1 MGKRVLRKILTPL
14 DGSKTAE
21 TVLPYIKYLAS
32 QFDSKIEVL
41 GVGIGNKNRRVN
53 RLLNEYIDI
62 AVSNLN
68 AEKIEAEAVVIYGS
82 AADKI
87 LNYSKQNDIDLIIM
101 ATHGR
106 SGVKRWWM
114 GSVAEKI
121 ISQSI
126 TPVLLIPSKKK
137 RATQTKK
144 ITSIDQ
150 ILIPLDGSNIGQAA
164 LDHIEHVARK
174 TRAAINLIQVI
185 STSGSMEAS
194 LLGNANWDSF
204 FKAMRKAAS
213 DYLESL
219 VEELKGHGISAK
231 YDILIGNPA
240 AEIIEYA
247 RKNKADLIAMSTHG
261 RTGLARWV
269 LGSTADKVLHGA
281 GMPMWL
287 VRPQKMKMLAK

>member
-1 MGKRVLRKILTPL
+1 MGKRVLRNILIPL

-32 QFDSKIEVL
+32 RFNSKIEVL
-41 GVGIGNKNRRVN
+41 GIGIGNKNRRVN
-53 RLLNEYIDI
+53 RLLNEYIDNT
-62 AVSNLN
+62 VSDLN
-68 AEKIEAEAVVIYGS
+68 AEKVEAEAVVIYGS

-87 LNYSKQNDIDLIIM
+87 LNYSKQNDTDLIIM

-126 TPVLLIPSKKK
+126 TPVLLIPSRKKK
-137 RATQTKK
+137 ATQTKK
-144 ITSIDQ
+144 ITSFDR
-150 ILIPLDGSNIGQAA
+150 ILIPLDGSDIGQAA
-164 LDHIEHVARK
+164 LNHIELVARE
-174 TRAAINLIQVI
+174 TGAAINLIQVI

-194 LLGNANWDSF
+194 LVGNANWDSF
-204 FKAMRKAAS
+204 FKAIREAAS
-213 DYLESL
+213 DYLGSL

-247 RKNKADLIAMSTHG
+247 KKNKVDLIAMSTHG

-269 LGSTADKVLHGA
+269 LGSVADKVLHGA

-287 VRPQKMKMLAK
+287 VRPQKMSMLVK

>member
-1 MGKRVLRKILTPL
+1 MGKRVLRKILIPL

-21 TVLPYIKYLAS
+21 TVLPYIRYLAS

-53 RLLNEYIDI
+53 RLLNEYIDNT
-62 AVSNLN
+62 VSNLN
-68 AEKIEAEAVVIYGS
+68 AEKIETEAVVIYGS

-126 TPVLLIPSKKK
+126 TPILLIPSKKK
-137 RATQTKK
+137 KVTQTKK
-144 ITSIDQ
+144 ITSIDR

-164 LDHIEHVARK
+164 LDHIELIARE
-174 TRAAINLIQVI
+174 TGAAINLIQVI

-219 VEELKGHGISAK
+219 VGELKGHGISAK

-247 RKNKADLIAMSTHG
+247 KKNKADLIAMSTHG

-287 VRPQKMKMLAK
+287 VRPQKMSMLAK